1 MYNSAGIEIRL
12 QVFKARDEV
21 NSREMAT
28 RKVYLDHSA
37 TTPVAKEVLE
47 AMLPYFSEK
56 MGNPNSIHA
65 WGREARKAM
74 EAAREKVAVMIGAGA
89 HELVFTGSGS
99 AADNLAIK
107 GYVWANRDRG
117 KHIVTSQVEHHAVLD
132 TFKWLGRNGYDVT
145 FLPVNEYGMVMPDV
159 LKNALRD
166 DTLLVS
172 LIHGNNEVGTVNPV
186 QELGEVCRER
196 GVAFHIDAVQTAGH
210 MPVDVKN
217 LPVDMLTMSAHKMYG
232 PKGIGALYIR
242 KGIKL
247 VPLVHGGGQE
257 YGIRSGT
264 ENVPEIVGFGA
275 AAELAG
281 KLHERGEMQ
290 RISALRDRMLDGITT
305 RIPDSFVTGH
315 RTERLPFHGSVCV
328 RHIEGEGILLRLD
341 YAGIAV
347 SSGSACTSGS
357 LDPSHVLLAMGL
369 DHATSHG
376 SVRLTLGKD
385 TTDADI
391 DYLLEKFPPIVE
403 TLRKMSPYKAT
414 S

>member
-1 MYNSAGIEIRL
+1 ME
-12 QVFKARDEV
+12 
-21 NSREMAT
+21 T

-37 TTPVAKEVLE
+37 TTPVAQEVVA
-47 AMLPYFSEK
+47 AMLPYFGEK

-65 WGREARKAM
+65 WGREARKAVD
-74 EAAREKVAVMIGAGA
+74 EAREKVASMIGADA

-107 GYVWANRDRG
+107 GYVWAGKNKG
-117 KHIVTSQVEHHAVLD
+117 KHIITSQVEHHAVLD
-132 TFKWLGRNGYDVT
+132 TFKWLGKNGCDVT
-145 FLPVNEYGMVMPDV
+145 LLPVDEYGMVTPDA
-159 LKNALRD
+159 LKAAIRE
-166 DTLLVS
+166 DTVLVS
-172 LIHGNNEVGTVNPV
+172 LIHGNNEVGTINPAA
-186 QELGEVCRER
+186 ELGAICRER

-210 MPVDVKN
+210 VPIDVKA
-217 LPVDMLTMSAHKMYG
+217 LPADMITLSAHKMYG

-257 YGIRSGT
+257 FGIRSGT

-281 KLHERGEMQ
+281 KLFAAGEEA
-290 RISALRDRMLDGITT
+290 RISKLRDKMLDGILS

-315 RTERLPFHGSVCV
+315 RTQRLPFHGSVCI

-369 DHATSHG
+369 DHATAHG
-376 SVRLTLGKD
+376 SVRLSMGKD

-403 TLRKMSPYKAT
+403 TLRKMSPYKGE
-414 S
+414 